1 LAIPTPSGL
10 ILAGDALLDSVATQ
24 TVKGT
29 IGALLQSEQGDLF
42 AITAGHV
49 VDDVLAA
56 CVRVPQSNHIIELE
70 RRWPHPDEEELDI
83 REWRSTKSVYWQ
95 FSQKTLGEEE
105 SATDSDGFV
114 GPAAG
119 FESGSDDESARR

>member
-1 LAIPTPSGL
+1 MESSNAVAVPTPSGL
-10 ILAGDALLDSVATQ
+10 ILAGDALLDPVATQ

-29 IGALLQSEQGDLF
+29 IEALLQSEQGDLF

-70 RRWPHPDEEELDI
+70 RRWPRPDEEELDT
-83 REWRSTKSVYWQ
+83 REWEVN
-95 FSQKTLGEEE
+95 E
-105 SATDSDGFV
+105 V
-114 GPAAG
+114 GLLAIQP
-119 FESGSDDESARR
+119 EDTPRRKYNRQR